1 MLSAKKRFIGY
12 HTRLI
17 AVAVLCSACG
27 GGGGVSPTAPTP
39 VSPQK
44 TITSFSTSAS
54 RTTLAI
60 GQWATL
66 AATAVYSDD
75 TSAQIPQIDTLGVE
89 WVSNDVSV
97 AGIEPS
103 QNPWDGW
110 NQVRA
115 KAPGTTSITATY
127 GGRTASVSITVTPTR
142 TVVGWIGN
150 LLQEGWIE
158 NAVVRIGNTAAVTSD
173 ANGRFEVAVEQTG
186 IFPVVIQA
194 NGFHAS
200 ESEIEVQSS
209 LTIARRDLLT
219 TNTDYFDLAFFD
231 HVFRDKGTRGTRR
244 WVATPTVE
252 IWAKEMKCL
261 ETNDDGKHCLKFEA
275 TGTATPSEFET
286 TIRSVVGSDIP
297 SLTNDVMSGISV
309 TTIDHAAGTILEL
322 DSCGQPNKI
331 KVVYMTAG
339 TTDFSGRY
347 SYAASCSY
355 SSGEMVGSEVHMAWT
370 DDVGTYRH
378 ELAHTLGWSHPDGY
392 DSIPR
397 PSVMNLDAIIT
408 AWDTKHGKVL
418 YRRAA
423 GSTSPDKDPSG
434 KTINDLQAL
443 PWTLRMG
450 PNLHQNWPALASG
463 RGGFRGPLIAWIE
476 N

>member
-1 MLSAKKRFIGY
+1 MGP

-27 GGGGVSPTAPTP
+27 GGGGASPTAPTP
-39 VSPQK
+39 ISPQK

-54 RTTLAI
+54 KTTLAI
-60 GQWATL
+60 GQQATL
-66 AATAVYSDD
+66 TATAVYSDG
-75 TSAQIPQIDTLGVE
+75 TSAQIPQIDTTGVE

-97 AGIEPS
+97 ARIEPG
-103 QNPWDGW
+103 QNPSDGW

-115 KAPGTTSITATY
+115 KASGTTTITATY
-127 GGRTASVSITVTPTR
+127 GEQTASVSITVTQTG
-142 TVVGWIGN
+142 TVVGWIRN

-158 NAVVRIGNTAAVTSD
+158 NAVVRIGNTAAVRSD
-173 ANGRFEVAVEQTG
+173 ANGRFAVAVEQTG

-194 NGFHAS
+194 NGFHTS

-209 LTIARRDLLT
+209 LTIARRNLLT
-219 TNTDYFDLAFFD
+219 TNTDYFDLVFFD
-231 HVFRDKGTRGTRR
+231 HVFRNKGTRGTRR
-244 WVATPTVE
+244 WATTPTVE
-252 IWAKEMKCL
+252 IWTKEMKCV
-261 ETNDDGKHCLKFEA
+261 ETDDNGKHCRKFEA
-275 TGTATPSEFET
+275 TDIAAPSEFET

-297 SLTNDVMSGISV
+297 SLTDDVISGISV
-309 TTIDHAAGTILEL
+309 TTKDHAAGTILER

-331 KVVYMTAG
+331 KVAYMTAG

-443 PWTLRMG
+443 PWTSSMR
-450 PNLHQNWPALASG
+450 PKLHQNRPALASG
-463 RGGFRGPLIAWIE
+463 RGRFRGPLIAWIE

>member
-1 MLSAKKRFIGY
+1 MDS

-27 GGGGVSPTAPTP
+27 GGSGASPTAPTP

-60 GQWATL
+60 GQQATL
-66 AATAVYSDD
+66 TATSVYSDG
-75 TSAQIPQIDTLGVE
+75 TSAQIPQIDTIGVE
-89 WVSNDVSV
+89 WVSNDASV
-97 AGIEPS
+97 AGIEPG
-103 QNPWDGW
+103 QNPSDGW

-115 KAPGTTSITATY
+115 KAPGTTTITATY
-127 GGRTASVSITVTPTR
+127 GSQTASVSITVTQTG

-158 NAVVRIGNTAAVTSD
+158 NAVVRIGNTAAITSD
-173 ANGRFEVAVEQTG
+173 ANGRFAVAVEQTG
-186 IFPVVIQA
+186 VFPIVIQA

-209 LTIARRDLLT
+209 LTIARRNLLT
-219 TNTDYFDLAFFD
+219 TNTDYFDLVFFD
-231 HVFRDKGTRGTRR
+231 HVFRNKGTRGTRR
-244 WVATPTVE
+244 WTTTPTVE
-252 IWAKEMKCL
+252 IWTKEMKCV
-261 ETNDDGKHCLKFEA
+261 ETDDGGKHCRKFEA
-275 TGTATPSEFET
+275 TDITVPSEFET

-297 SLTNDVMSGISV
+297 SLTDDVISGISV
-309 TTIDHAAGTILEL
+309 TTKDHAAGTILER

-331 KVVYMTAG
+331 KVAYMTAG

-408 AWDTKHGKVL
+408 EWDTKHGKVL

-443 PWTLRMG
+443 PWTSSMR
-450 PNLHQNWPALASG
+450 PKLHQNWPALASG
-463 RGGFRGPLIAWIE
+463 RGRFRGPLIAWIE

>member
-1 MLSAKKRFIGY
+1 MDS

-27 GGGGVSPTAPTP
+27 GGSGASPTAPTP

-60 GQWATL
+60 GQQATL
-66 AATAVYSDD
+66 TATSVYSDG
-75 TSAQIPQIDTLGVE
+75 TSAQIPQIDTIGVE
-89 WVSNDVSV
+89 WVSNDASV
-97 AGIEPS
+97 AGIEPG
-103 QNPWDGW
+103 QNPSDGW

-115 KAPGTTSITATY
+115 KAPGTTTITATY
-127 GGRTASVSITVTPTR
+127 GSQTASVSITVTQTG

-158 NAVVRIGNTAAVTSD
+158 NAVVRIGNTAAITSD
-173 ANGRFEVAVEQTG
+173 ANGRFAVAVEQTG
-186 IFPVVIQA
+186 VFPIVIQA

-209 LTIARRDLLT
+209 LTIARRNLLT
-219 TNTDYFDLAFFD
+219 TNTDYFDLVFFD
-231 HVFRDKGTRGTRR
+231 HVFRNKGTRGTRR
-244 WVATPTVE
+244 WTTTPTVE
-252 IWAKEMKCL
+252 IWTKEMKCV
-261 ETNDDGKHCLKFEA
+261 ETDDGGKHCRKFEA
-275 TGTATPSEFET
+275 TDIVAPSEFET

-297 SLTNDVMSGISV
+297 SLTDDVISGISV
-309 TTIDHAAGTILEL
+309 TTKDHAAGTILER

-331 KVVYMTAG
+331 KVAYMTAG

-408 AWDTKHGKVL
+408 EWDTKHGKVL

-443 PWTLRMG
+443 PWTSSMR
-450 PNLHQNWPALASG
+450 PKLHQNWPALASG
-463 RGGFRGPLIAWIE
+463 RGRFRGPLIAWIE

>member
-1 MLSAKKRFIGY
+1 MDS

-27 GGGGVSPTAPTP
+27 GGSGASPTAPTP

-60 GQWATL
+60 GQQATL
-66 AATAVYSDD
+66 TATSVYSDG
-75 TSAQIPQIDTLGVE
+75 TSAQIPQIDTIGVE
-89 WVSNDVSV
+89 WVSNDASV
-97 AGIEPS
+97 AGIEPG
-103 QNPWDGW
+103 QNPSDGW

-115 KAPGTTSITATY
+115 KAPGTTTITATY
-127 GGRTASVSITVTPTR
+127 GSQTASVSITVTQTG

-158 NAVVRIGNTAAVTSD
+158 NAVVRIGNTAAITSD
-173 ANGRFEVAVEQTG
+173 ANGRFAVAVEQTG
-186 IFPVVIQA
+186 VFPIVIQA

-209 LTIARRDLLT
+209 LTIARRNLLT
-219 TNTDYFDLAFFD
+219 TNTDYFDLVFFD
-231 HVFRDKGTRGTRR
+231 HVFRNKGTRGTRR
-244 WVATPTVE
+244 WATTPTVE
-252 IWAKEMKCL
+252 IWTKEMKCV
-261 ETNDDGKHCLKFEA
+261 ETDDGGKHCRKFEA
-275 TGTATPSEFET
+275 TDITVPSEFET

-297 SLTNDVMSGISV
+297 SLTDDVISGISV
-309 TTIDHAAGTILEL
+309 TTKDHAAGTILER

-331 KVVYMTAG
+331 KVAYMTAG

-408 AWDTKHGKVL
+408 EWDTKHGKVL

-443 PWTLRMG
+443 PWTSSMR
-450 PNLHQNWPALASG
+450 PKLHQNWPALASG
-463 RGGFRGPLIAWIE
+463 RGRFRGPLIAWIE

>member
-1 MLSAKKRFIGY
+1 MDS

-27 GGGGVSPTAPTP
+27 GGSGASPTAPTP

-60 GQWATL
+60 GQQATL
-66 AATAVYSDD
+66 TATSVYSDG
-75 TSAQIPQIDTLGVE
+75 TSAQIPQIDTIGVE
-89 WVSNDVSV
+89 WVSNDASV
-97 AGIEPS
+97 AGIEPG
-103 QNPWDGW
+103 QNPSDGW

-115 KAPGTTSITATY
+115 KAPGTTTITATY
-127 GGRTASVSITVTPTR
+127 GSQTASVSITVTQTG

-158 NAVVRIGNTAAVTSD
+158 NAVVRIGNTAAITSD
-173 ANGRFEVAVEQTG
+173 ANGRFAVAVEQTG
-186 IFPVVIQA
+186 IFPIVIQA
-194 NGFHAS
+194 NGFHTS

-209 LTIARRDLLT
+209 LTIARRNLLT
-219 TNTDYFDLAFFD
+219 TNTDYFDLVFFD
-231 HVFRDKGTRGTRR
+231 HVFRNKGTRGTRR
-244 WVATPTVE
+244 WTTTPTVE
-252 IWAKEMKCL
+252 IWTKEMKCV
-261 ETNDDGKHCLKFEA
+261 ETDDGGKHCRKFEA
-275 TGTATPSEFET
+275 TDITVPSEFET

-297 SLTNDVMSGISV
+297 SLTDDVISGISV
-309 TTIDHAAGTILEL
+309 TTKDHAAGTILER

-331 KVVYMTAG
+331 KVAYMTAG

-408 AWDTKHGKVL
+408 EWDTKHGKVL

-443 PWTLRMG
+443 PWTSSMR
-450 PNLHQNWPALASG
+450 PKLHQNWPALASG
-463 RGGFRGPLIAWIE
+463 RGRFRGPLIAWIE

>member
-1 MLSAKKRFIGY
+1 MGS

-17 AVAVLCSACG
+17 TVAVLCSACG

-60 GQWATL
+60 GQQATL
-66 AATAVYSDD
+66 TATAVYTDG
-75 TSAQIPQIDTLGVE
+75 TSAQIPQIDTTGVA

-97 AGIEPS
+97 AGIEPG
-103 QNPWDGW
+103 QNPSDGW

-115 KAPGTTSITATY
+115 KAPGTTTITATY
-127 GGRTASVSITVTPTR
+127 GSQTASVSITVTQTG

-173 ANGRFEVAVEQTG
+173 ANGRFAVAVEQTG

-194 NGFHAS
+194 NGFHTS

-209 LTIARRDLLT
+209 LTIARRNLLT

-252 IWAKEMKCL
+252 IWTKEMKCL
-261 ETNDDGKHCLKFEA
+261 ETDDGGKHCRKFEA
-275 TGTATPSEFET
+275 TDIAAPSEFET

-297 SLTNDVMSGISV
+297 SLTADVMSGISV
-309 TTIDHAAGTILEL
+309 TTKDHAAGTILER

-331 KVVYMTAG
+331 KVAYMTAG

-408 AWDTKHGKVL
+408 TWDTKHGKVL

-463 RGGFRGPLIAWIE
+463 RGVFRSPLIAWIE

>member
-1 MLSAKKRFIGY
+1 MDS

-27 GGGGVSPTAPTP
+27 GGSGASPTAPTP

-60 GQWATL
+60 GQQATL
-66 AATAVYSDD
+66 TATSVYSDG
-75 TSAQIPQIDTLGVE
+75 TSAQIPQIDTIGVE
-89 WVSNDVSV
+89 WVSNDASV
-97 AGIEPS
+97 AGIEPG
-103 QNPWDGW
+103 QNPSDGW

-115 KAPGTTSITATY
+115 KAPGTTTITATY
-127 GGRTASVSITVTPTR
+127 GSQTASVSITVTQTG

-173 ANGRFEVAVEQTG
+173 ANGRFAVAVEQTG
-186 IFPVVIQA
+186 VFPIVIQA

-209 LTIARRDLLT
+209 LTIARRNLLT
-219 TNTDYFDLAFFD
+219 TNTDYFDLVFFD

-244 WVATPTVE
+244 WVTTPTVE
-252 IWAKEMKCL
+252 IWTKEMKCV
-261 ETNDDGKHCLKFEA
+261 ETDDGGKHCRKFEA
-275 TGTATPSEFET
+275 TDIVAPSEFET

-297 SLTNDVMSGISV
+297 SLTDDVISGISV
-309 TTIDHAAGTILEL
+309 TTKDHAAGTILER

-331 KVVYMTAG
+331 KVAYMTAG

-408 AWDTKHGKVL
+408 EWDTKHGKVL

-443 PWTLRMG
+443 PWTSSMR
-450 PNLHQNWPALASG
+450 PKLHQNWPALASG
-463 RGGFRGPLIAWIE
+463 RGRFRGPLIAWIE

>member
-1 MLSAKKRFIGY
+1 MGCHA
-12 HTRLI
+12 RLI

-60 GQWATL
+60 GQQATL
-66 AATAVYSDD
+66 TATAVYSDG
-75 TSAQIPQIDTLGVE
+75 SFAQIPQIDITGVV

-97 AGIEPS
+97 AGIEPG
-103 QNPWDGW
+103 QNPSDGW

-115 KAPGTTSITATY
+115 KAPGTTTITATY
-127 GGRTASVSITVTPTR
+127 VGQTASVSITVTQTG

-173 ANGRFEVAVEQTG
+173 ANGRFAVAVEQTG

-194 NGFHAS
+194 NGFHTS

-209 LTIARRDLLT
+209 LTIARRNLLT

-252 IWAKEMKCL
+252 IWTKEMKCL
-261 ETNDDGKHCLKFEA
+261 ETDDGGKHCRKFEA
-275 TGTATPSEFET
+275 TDIAAPSEFET

-297 SLTNDVMSGISV
+297 SLTADVMSGISV
-309 TTIDHAAGTILEL
+309 TTKDHAAGTILER

-331 KVVYMTAG
+331 KVAYMTAG

-463 RGGFRGPLIAWIE
+463 RGVFRGPLIAWIE

>member
-1 MLSAKKRFIGY
+1 MDS

-27 GGGGVSPTAPTP
+27 GGSGASPTAPTP

-60 GQWATL
+60 GQQATL
-66 AATAVYSDD
+66 TATSVYSDG
-75 TSAQIPQIDTLGVE
+75 TSAQIPQIDTIGVE
-89 WVSNDVSV
+89 WVSNDASV
-97 AGIEPS
+97 AGIEPG
-103 QNPWDGW
+103 QNPSDGW

-115 KAPGTTSITATY
+115 KAPGTTTITATY
-127 GGRTASVSITVTPTR
+127 GSQTASVSITVTQTG

-173 ANGRFEVAVEQTG
+173 ANGRFAVAVEQTG
-186 IFPVVIQA
+186 VFPIVIQA

-209 LTIARRDLLT
+209 LTIARRNLLT
-219 TNTDYFDLAFFD
+219 TNTDYFDLVFFD
-231 HVFRDKGTRGTRR
+231 HVFRNKGTRGTRR
-244 WVATPTVE
+244 WTTTPTVE
-252 IWAKEMKCL
+252 IWTKEMKCV
-261 ETNDDGKHCLKFEA
+261 ETDDGGKHCRKFEA
-275 TGTATPSEFET
+275 TDITVPSEFET

-297 SLTNDVMSGISV
+297 SLTDDVISGISV
-309 TTIDHAAGTILEL
+309 TTKDHAAGTILER

-331 KVVYMTAG
+331 KVAYMTAG

-408 AWDTKHGKVL
+408 EWDTKHGKVL

-443 PWTLRMG
+443 PWTSSMR
-450 PNLHQNWPALASG
+450 PKRHQNWLALASG
-463 RGGFRGPLIAWIE
+463 RGRFRGPLIAWIE